1 MTSLNKQKNKNFE
14 KYLQDYLNY
23 LSVEKGL
30 CENTIL
36 SYQKDIEQFNKY
48 LVNIKDQSY
57 QDIKTNNITNFL
69 SYLKKQNIL
78 SSSIARKLV
87 AIKGIF
93 KFLIMENIITN
104 NPTETIE
111 SPKIGTKLPRYLTH
125 LEVEKLL
132 SQPDPKTVIGIRDK
146 AMLETLYATGIRVS
160 ELISIDI
167 RNVNLDVGFVRVLGK
182 GAKERIIP
190 IGKIAIRHLKE
201 YIREPRIILIKSK
214 SYYANILF
222 ITIRGKIFTRQGF
235 WKIIKHYAQRAR
247 LSKDISPHIL
257 RHSFAT
263 HLLSN
268 DADLR
273 VVQELLGHA
282 DISTTQIYT
291 HINKERM
298 KEIHKRYHP
307 RG

>member
-1 MTSLNKQKNKNFE
+1 MASLNKQKNKKFE

-48 LVNIKDQSY
+48 LANTEDQSY

-69 SYLKKQNIL
+69 LYLKKKNIL

-111 SPKIGTKLPRYLTH
+111 SPKIDTKLPRYLTH

-132 SQPDPKTVIGIRDK
+132 QQPDTKKVIGIRDK

-167 RNVNLDVGFVRVLGK
+167 RNVNLDVGFVKVLGK
-182 GAKERIIP
+182 GYKERIIP
-190 IGKIAIRHLKE
+190 IGSVAIKHLKE
-201 YIREPRIILIKSK
+201 YIREPRIILIKNK
-214 SYYANILF
+214 SCSTNILF

-235 WKIIKHYAQRAR
+235 WKIIKHYAQRAK
-247 LSKDISPHIL
+247 LSRDISPHVL

-263 HLLSN
+263 HLLAN

>member
-48 LVNIKDQSY
+48 LANTKSQSY

-69 SYLKKQNIL
+69 AYLKKKNIL

-111 SPKIGTKLPRYLTH
+111 SPKISTKLPRYLTH
-125 LEVEKLL
+125 SEVEKLL
-132 SQPDPKTVIGIRDK
+132 SQPDLKTVIGIRDK

-167 RNVNLDVGFVRVLGK
+167 RNVNLDVGFVKVLGK

-190 IGKIAIRHLKE
+190 IGKIAIRYLKE

-214 SYYANILF
+214 SCPTNILF
-222 ITIRGKIFTRQGF
+222 ITMRGKIFTRQGF
-235 WKIIKHYAQRAR
+235 WKIIKYYAQKAR

-263 HLLSN
+263 HLLAN

>member
-1 MTSLNKQKNKNFE
+1 MIFLNEQKNKNFE
-14 KYLQDYLNY
+14 KHLQEYLNY

-30 CENTIL
+30 SENTIL
-36 SYQKDIEQFNKY
+36 SYQRDIEQFNNYFAK
-48 LVNIKDQSY
+48 KDSQSY

-69 SYLKKQNIL
+69 LYLKKKNIL

-87 AIKGIF
+87 AIKGMF
-93 KFLIMENIITN
+93 KFLTMENTITS
-104 NPTETIE
+104 NPTEIIE
-111 SPKIGTKLPRYLTH
+111 SPKIGAKLPRYLTF

-132 SQPDPKTVIGIRDK
+132 NQPDSNTIIGIRDK
-146 AMLETLYATGIRVS
+146 AMLETLYATGVRVS
-160 ELISIDI
+160 ELISIDV
-167 RNVNLDVGFVRVLGK
+167 RNINLDVGFVKVLGK
-182 GAKERIIP
+182 GSKERIIP
-190 IGKIAIRHLKE
+190 IGKTAIKHLKE
-201 YIREPRIILIKSK
+201 YIKEPRIILIKSK
-214 SYYANILF
+214 PYYANILF

-235 WKIIKHYAQRAR
+235 WKIIKHYAQKAR
-247 LSKDISPHIL
+247 LSKDVSPHIL

-273 VVQELLGHA
+273 IVQELLGHT

-298 KEIHKRYHP
+298 KEVHKRYHP